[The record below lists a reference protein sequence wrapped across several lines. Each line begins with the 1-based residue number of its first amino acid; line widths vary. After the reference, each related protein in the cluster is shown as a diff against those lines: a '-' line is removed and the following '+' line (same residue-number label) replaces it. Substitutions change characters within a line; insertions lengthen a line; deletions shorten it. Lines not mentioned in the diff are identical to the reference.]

1 MLFKEAKYTTKIV
14 LDLETIGTRDNT
26 KNVLDLSTLELE
38 MPIKTDE
45 I

>member
-1 MLFKEAKYTTKIV
+1 M
-14 LDLETIGTRDNT
+14 LDLGTIGTRDNT

-38 MPIKTDE
+38 IPIKTDE